1 MFKKII
7 LLFFLFFSFQ
17 SAFAE
22 LKIGFVK
29 VDEILKNAPQAEQS
43 NK

>member
-7 LLFFLFFSFQ
+7 LLFFLIFSIQ

-29 VDEILKNAPQAEQS
+29 VDEILKNAPHQ
-43 NK
+43 N

>member
-7 LLFFLFFSFQ
+7 LLFILIFSFQ
-17 SAFAE
+17 LAFAE

-29 VDEILKNAPQAEQS
+29 VDEIEI
-43 NK
+43 